1 MRKGKFIIAMALALA
16 LTTGAVMILGG
27 CGKKEEAKEEIQEGG
42 TFNYCLIS
50 DPVSLDPAQ
59 LQESQGIEV
68 GKQIFDGLMDN
79 DPKTMELVP
88 SMAESYEVNED
99 ATVFTFKLKK
109 GIKFHN
115 GRECKAED
123 FVYSWNRV
131 CDPATASEVS
141 YHMSPIKGY
150 KEFNEDKTA
159 TSLEGVKALDD
170 YTLEVTLAYPYAD
183 FVYHTAHPV
192 FSPIPKEVV
201 DQYGSENFSE
211 HPVGTGPFKF
221 VSWTHEQQI
230 VVEKNADYYG
240 ENKPHLD
247 KVVFKIYQDEE
258 TAYQDFKAGSLDDAQ
273 IPQGQFEAAAT
284 EYGDRAIFKPM
295 LGIYYYGFNM
305 NTAPWK
311 DSKALRQAFNYAVDR
326 ETLCNVVMEGQRVP
340 ATGIVPPG
348 IPGYQA
354 GAMEYT
360 YDPEKAKELLKE
372 AGFPEGQGLPA
383 LTLGYNTGVGHDVI
397 AQFIQGNLKDVGVNF
412 GIEGYEWGTYLD
424 LIQGEQITFFR
435 LGWLADYPIMDNFLY
450 PLFYSENAGVDN
462 MSQYKNAEV
471 DKLLLEARRT
481 PDEDARL
488 ALYRDAEKLILED
501 APIIPLM
508 FYKTS
513 RVYSDKV
520 GGYMR
525 TPDDITPL
533 DKVYFKKAAASE

>member
-1 MRKGKFIIAMALALA
+1 MRKGKTALILVVFIALAIGLA
-16 LTTGAVMILGG
+16 MIYAG
-27 CGKKEEAKEEIQEGG
+27 CGEKKEEEEKGGKKKGG
-42 TFNYCLIS
+42 TFNYCLVS

-88 SMAESYEVNED
+88 AMAESYEVSDD

-109 GIKFHN
+109 GVKFHN

-131 CDPATASEVS
+131 CDPDTASEVS
-141 YHMSPIKGY
+141 YHMSAIKGY
-150 KEFNEDKTA
+150 DEVTGGTA
-159 TSLEGVKALDD
+159 ETLEGVKALDD
-170 YTLEVTLAYPYAD
+170 YTLEVTLSYPYAD

-201 DQYGSENFSE
+201 EEYGSENFSE
-211 HPVGTGPFKF
+211 HPVGTGPFVFKEW
-221 VSWTHEQQI
+221 VHEQQI
-230 VVEKNADYYG
+230 TVDKNPDYYG
-240 ENKPHLD
+240 NEPYLD
-247 KVVFKIYQDEE
+247 GVVFKIYQDEE
-258 TAYQDFKAGSLDDAQ
+258 TAYQDFKAGALDDAQ
-273 IPQGQFEAAAT
+273 IPQGQFKAAEA
-284 EYGDRAIFKPM
+284 EYGERAIFKAM

-305 NTAPWK
+305 NTSPWK
-311 DSKALRQAFNYAVDR
+311 DSKDLRQAFNWAVDR
-326 ETLCNVVMEGQRVP
+326 QTLCDVVMEGQRIP

-348 IPGYQA
+348 IPGYQSN
-354 GAMEYT
+354 AMEYK
-360 YDPEKAKELLKE
+360 YDPDKAKELLEK
-372 AGFPEGQGLPA
+372 AGFPGGQGLPK
-383 LTLGYNTGVGHDVI
+383 LTLGYNTGVGHDTI
-397 AQFIQGNLKDVGVNF
+397 AQFIQGNLKDVGVEF

-462 MSQYKNAEV
+462 MSQYKNEEV
-471 DKLLLEARRT
+471 DRLLLEARST
-481 PDEDARL
+481 IDEKERIE
-488 ALYRDAEKLILED
+488 LYRKAEKKILED
-501 APIIPLM
+501 APIMPLM

-525 TPDDITPL
+525 TPDDLTPL
-533 DKVYFKKAAASE
+533 ELVYFKE